1 MIHWQ
6 RFFGLFAVCLFLTV
20 SCGQGLQNSPNNS
33 GNSGNLS
40 GENRITLG
48 TTAKLRTIDP
58 ADAYDLTA
66 GYLLNNLGDP
76 LYRYNEQGEIIP
88 QLATELPKISAD
100 GLTYTI
106 PLRQGV
112 IFHDRTPFNASAM
125 VFSLRRFMENQ
136 GQPSFLLS
144 DVVKSITATGEYE
157 LTITLKQPFAAF
169 TALLTFAGTCAV
181 SPTYYK
187 IGPGQFKPDTFVG
200 TGRYQLAT
208 YGTDSLKLDI
218 FPEYWGEKTL
228 NEGVDIQRL
237 SNSVNLYNAFTTGA
251 VDIAYETLDPNQIKS
266 LENQAEKQ
274 GWQVISTEG
283 NSVTYWMINHR
294 QAPLNNPEIR
304 RILASLV
311 DRNLLIERVSQG
323 QAEPLYSLIPSTF
336 PVYQPV
342 FEKFNQGDSL
352 VKAQDWLK
360 QAGYSQEKPLQI
372 EVWYPSSSPVRNAV
386 ATALKAIAQQ
396 KLAGLLELQIQS
408 VEFTTY
414 TANLDKGI
422 YQTVLY
428 TWIPDFLDPDNFTHP
443 FLSCVQGSPDRGCEN
458 GASQS
463 QGSFYYSDRAN
474 ELINQQRQE
483 LDPQKRDR
491 LFTEIQELV
500 AKDISY
506 IPLFQ
511 NKDYAFAQKNITGV
525 NLNPAQ
531 IFPLWQIKKSKN

>member
-187 IGPGQFKPDTFVG
+187 IGLGQFKPDTFVG
-200 TGRYQLAT
+200 TGRYQLAK

-218 FPEYWGEKTL
+218 FPEYWGEKPL
-228 NEGVDIQRL
+228 NQGVDMQRL

-251 VDIAYETLDPNQIKS
+251 VDIAYEVLDPNQIKS
-266 LENQAEKQ
+266 LETQAEKQ

-283 NSVTYWMINHR
+283 NSVTYWMINNR

-311 DRNLLIERVSQG
+311 DRKLLIERVSQG

-360 QAGYSQEKPLQI
+360 QAGYSPEKPLQI
-372 EVWYPSSSPVRNAV
+372 EVWYPSTSPVRNAV

-396 KLAGLLELQIQS
+396 KLAGLLELQLQS

-483 LDPQKRDR
+483 LNPQKRDR

-500 AKDISY
+500 AEDIPY

-531 IFPLWQIKKSKN
+531 IFPLWQIQKSKN

>member
-1 MIHWQ
+1 
-6 RFFGLFAVCLFLTV
+6 
-20 SCGQGLQNSPNNS
+20 
-33 GNSGNLS
+33 
-40 GENRITLG
+40 
-48 TTAKLRTIDP
+48 
-58 ADAYDLTA
+58 
-66 GYLLNNLGDP
+66 
-76 LYRYNEQGEIIP
+76 
-88 QLATELPKISAD
+88 
-100 GLTYTI
+100 
-106 PLRQGV
+106 
-112 IFHDRTPFNASAM
+112 
-125 VFSLRRFMENQ
+125 
-136 GQPSFLLS
+136 
-144 DVVKSITATGEYE
+144 
-157 LTITLKQPFAAF
+157 
-169 TALLTFAGTCAV
+169 
-181 SPTYYK
+181 
-187 IGPGQFKPDTFVG
+187 
-200 TGRYQLAT
+200 
-208 YGTDSLKLDI
+208 
-218 FPEYWGEKTL
+218 
-228 NEGVDIQRL
+228 
-237 SNSVNLYNAFTTGA
+237 
-251 VDIAYETLDPNQIKS
+251 
-266 LENQAEKQ
+266 
-274 GWQVISTEG
+274 
-283 NSVTYWMINHR
+283 
-294 QAPLNNPEIR
+294 
-304 RILASLV
+304 V
-311 DRNLLIERVSQG
+311 DRKLLIERVSQG

-360 QAGYSQEKPLQI
+360 QAGYSQENSLQI

-396 KLAGLLELQIQS
+396 KLGGLLELQIQS

-443 FLSCVQGSPDRGCEN
+443 FLSCAQGSPSKGCEN

-474 ELINQQRQE
+474 QLINQQRQE

-500 AKDISY
+500 AEDIPY

-531 IFPLWQIKKSKN
+531 IFPLWQIQKNKN

>member
-1 MIHWQ
+1 MIQWQ

-48 TTAKLRTIDP
+48 TTAKLRTLDP

-76 LYRYNEQGEIIP
+76 LYRYNEEGEIIP

-187 IGPGQFKPDTFVG
+187 IGPGQFKPDTFIG
-200 TGRYQLAT
+200 TGRYQLAN

-218 FPEYWGEKTL
+218 FPDYWGEQPL
-228 NEGVDIQRL
+228 NQGVDIQRL

-251 VDIAYETLDPNQIKS
+251 VDIAYEVLDPNQIKS
-266 LENQAEKQ
+266 LETQAEKQ

-283 NSVTYWMINHR
+283 NSVTYWMINNR

-311 DRNLLIERVSQG
+311 DRKLLIERVSQG

-336 PVYQPV
+336 PVYKPV

-396 KLAGLLELQIQS
+396 KLAGLLELQTQS

-443 FLSCVQGSPDRGCEN
+443 FLSCVQGSPTKGCEN

-474 ELINQQRQE
+474 QLINQQRQE

-500 AKDISY
+500 AEDIPY

-531 IFPLWQIKKSKN
+531 IFPLWQIQKNKN